1 VTRIEATNVIGAPIA
16 SCFRLSLDIDVE
28 LRAAADYGLR
38 AIGGVTSGVIG
49 AGERVSWRAKQFGVW
64 VKHTTEITGYE
75 APVYFQDSM
84 VKGLFRSFQ
93 HDHFFRSLG
102 PSETEMRDEL
112 RFSMPA
118 FLLGL
123 IAERVLVRRRI
134 KELLVKRNEL
144 IRRYAEG
151 ERAGSGGLC

>member
-1 VTRIEATNVIGAPIA
+1 
-16 SCFRLSLDIDVE
+16 
-28 LRAAADYGLR
+28 
-38 AIGGVTSGVIG
+38 
-49 AGERVSWRAKQFGVW
+49 

-112 RFSMPA
+112 LFSMPA
-118 FLLGL
+118 FLLGP
-123 IAERVLVRRRI
+123 IGERVLVKRRLR
-134 KELLVKRNEL
+134 ELLVKRNEM

-151 ERAGSGGLC
+151 DLAPSGILS